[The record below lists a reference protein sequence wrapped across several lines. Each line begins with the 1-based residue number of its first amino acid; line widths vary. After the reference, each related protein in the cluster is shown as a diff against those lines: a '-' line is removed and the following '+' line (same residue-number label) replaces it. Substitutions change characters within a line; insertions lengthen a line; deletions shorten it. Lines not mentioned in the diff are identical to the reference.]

1 MNTLSLIATIIGKAV
16 MVSLLLFVTVASAA
30 ANSEKEVLAAH
41 ERRLAATLAAD
52 AGALDSM
59 MTDDLTFMH
68 PDATVET
75 KAQFIEAVRTK
86 RYQYRSLTDESRQ
99 IRVHDKTGIVS
110 GVSRIVL
117 TVGGQEIEVRVA
129 FTELWVKKG
138 KSWRMVLWQATQVP
152 NQTTVEAKS

>member
-1 MNTLSLIATIIGKAV
+1 MNTLSLIATIIGKTV

-41 ERRLAATLAAD
+41 ERRLAATLAGD
-52 AGALDSM
+52 AAALDSM

-75 KAQFIEAVRTK
+75 KAQFIEAVRSK
-86 RYQYRSLTDESRQ
+86 RYQYRSLTDEARQ

-117 TVGGQEIEVRVA
+117 TVGGQEVDVRVA

-138 KSWRMVLWQATQVP
+138 KSWKMALWQATEVP
-152 NQTTVEAKS
+152 AAA